1 MKKFKY
7 ILVAVM
13 AVATLFSCKKDDDKP
28 VPVPK
33 PTPEALKTVAE
44 GKTDDKEKTYTVRLQ
59 NTTGAF
65 VMGYNDLTLT
75 VVDASGKEVAVE
87 AATFTP
93 WMNMFKGDGKGGF
106 IKEVDF
112 THTCPHTALAKEGN
126 VWKSQALF
134 QMVTGPSGVWFG
146 TITFKVAGKDYELK
160 RLDFEVKPQTN
171 KALGTVNR
179 FRLFSEAKPK
189 GQTHLYALIA
199 PAQPKAGENEIALG
213 IWKMENMKNFP
224 KVTDW
229 TVEVSVKAKDGT
241 EVLSAA
247 TLRYERDFYR
257 GKVSY
262 PKAGAYT
269 LSYTLKDAQG
279 NAIQPKNNDG
289 VDTTLGTE
297 IQF

>member
-7 ILVAVM
+7 ILVAAM

-28 VPVPK
+28 ASK
-33 PTPEALKTVAE
+33 PTPTVPEAKV
-44 GKTDDKEKTYTVRLQ
+44 DVYTVRLESS
-59 NTTGAF
+59 TGTF
-65 VMGYNDLTLT
+65 VMGYNDLTLS
-75 VVDASGKEVAVE
+75 VLEASGKEVALE

-106 IKEVDF
+106 TKEIMH

-160 RLDFEVKPQTN
+160 RLDFEVKPQAN

-179 FRLFSEAKPK
+179 FKLFSEAKPE
-189 GQTHLYALIA
+189 GQAHLYALVA
-199 PAQPKAGENEIALG
+199 PESPKVGENEIALG
-213 IWKMENMKNFP
+213 IWKMETMKNFP

-241 EVLSAA
+241 EVLSTA

-279 NAIQPKNNDG
+279 KEIQPQGNEKEN
-289 VDTTLGTE
+289 VVIATTIE
-297 IQF
+297 F